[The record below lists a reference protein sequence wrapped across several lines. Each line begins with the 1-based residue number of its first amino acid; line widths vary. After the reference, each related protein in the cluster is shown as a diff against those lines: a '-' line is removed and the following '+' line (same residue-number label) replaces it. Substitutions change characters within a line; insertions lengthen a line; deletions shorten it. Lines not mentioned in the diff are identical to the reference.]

1 MGTSLKSRA
10 SIVVGGGAAGMLA
23 AIVAAE
29 AGEQVTLLEGSG
41 KLGRKILISGNGRCN
56 LTNRAA
62 DDLRHYHGTHPRF
75 VRSALGQF
83 RLAETL
89 AFFADLGIEF
99 REEKRQRLF
108 PVSNQAQSVVDL
120 LADRMRC
127 LGVRVKTNAKVV
139 GVRRLAGASRFAL
152 RDAAGQ
158 SYTAARV
165 ILASGG
171 VSLARLG
178 ADRSGLDLAAATGH
192 RLTALKPGLVPLVS
206 PEKYIAR
213 MQGLKVRAEVRAV
226 LQGGRE
232 AVDTDDLL
240 FTKYGVSGFAILNL
254 SARLVPELGTRCSM
268 LRVNFF
274 PGRSAEAISQ
284 LLKARWQR
292 HPHRSLELSFAGLLS
307 SKLVRP
313 LLDHLGFDAAQ
324 RVERVGKGARWQLAQ
339 HLTNWPIAVSSPR
352 PFDYAEV
359 TIGGVRTEDINP
371 DTLESF
377 LVPGLYFAGEVVDI
391 HADLGGFNFQW
402 AWASGVLAG
411 RRLGS

>member
-1 MGTSLKSRA
+1 
-10 SIVVGGGAAGMLA
+10 MLA

-29 AGEQVTLLEGSG
+29 SGERVTLLEGSG

-75 VRSALGQF
+75 VRSALDQF
-83 RLAETL
+83 RLEETL

-108 PVSNQAQSVVDL
+108 PVSDQAQSVVDL
-120 LADRMRC
+120 LTDRMRC
-127 LGVRVKTNAKVV
+127 LGVRVETDAKVV
-139 GVRRLAGASRFAL
+139 GMGRAPDSSRFKV
-152 RDAAGQ
+152 RDAEGQ
-158 SYTAARV
+158 CYTAARV

-178 ADRSGLDLAAATGH
+178 ADRSGMDLAVNMGH
-192 RLTALKPGLVPLVS
+192 RLTDLKPGLVPLIS
-206 PEKYIAR
+206 PEKYVAR
-213 MQGLKVRAEVRAV
+213 MQGLKVRAEVRVA
-226 LQGGRE
+226 LKGGRD

-254 SARLVPELGTRCSM
+254 SARLVPELGAKRSV

-274 PGRSAEAISQ
+274 PGRSPEAISQ
-284 LLKARWQR
+284 LLKERWQR

-313 LLDHLGFDAAQ
+313 LLDHLGFDTSQ
-324 RVERVGKGARWQLAQ
+324 RVDQLGKGARWQLAQ
-339 HLTNWPIAVSSPR
+339 RLTNWPIAVSGPR
-352 PFDYAEV
+352 SFDYAEV
-359 TIGGVRTEDINP
+359 TIGGVRTEEINP

-377 LVPGLYFAGEVVDI
+377 LVSGLYFAGEIVDI

>member
-1 MGTSLKSRA
+1 
-10 SIVVGGGAAGMLA
+10 MLA

-29 AGEQVTLLEGSG
+29 SGERVTLLEGSG

-75 VRSALGQF
+75 VRSALDQF
-83 RLAETL
+83 RLEETL

-108 PVSNQAQSVVDL
+108 PVSDQAQSVVDL
-120 LADRMRC
+120 LTDRMRC
-127 LGVRVKTNAKVV
+127 LGVRVETDAKVV
-139 GVRRLAGASRFAL
+139 GMGRAPDSSRFKV
-152 RDAAGQ
+152 RDAEGQ
-158 SYTAARV
+158 CYTAARV

-178 ADRSGLDLAAATGH
+178 ADRSGMDLAVNMGH
-192 RLTALKPGLVPLVS
+192 RLTDLKPGLVPLIS
-206 PEKYIAR
+206 PEKYVAR
-213 MQGLKVRAEVRAV
+213 MQGLKVRAEVRVA
-226 LQGGRE
+226 LKGGRD

-254 SARLVPELGTRCSM
+254 SARLVPELGAKRSV

-274 PGRSAEAISQ
+274 PGRSPEAISQ
-284 LLKARWQR
+284 LLKERWQR

-313 LLDHLGFDAAQ
+313 LLDHLGFDTSQ
-324 RVERVGKGARWQLAQ
+324 RVDQLGKGARWQLAQ
-339 HLTNWPIAVSSPR
+339 RLTNWPIAVSGPR
-352 PFDYAEV
+352 SFDYAEV
-359 TIGGVRTEDINP
+359 TIGGVRTEEINP

-377 LVPGLYFAGEVVDI
+377 LVPGLYFAGEIVDI

>member
-1 MGTSLKSRA
+1 MKSRD

-29 AGEQVTLLEGSG
+29 AGERVTLLEGSG

-75 VRSALGQF
+75 VRSALDQF
-83 RLAETL
+83 RLEETL

-108 PVSNQAQSVVDL
+108 PMSDQAQAVVDL

-127 LGVRVKTNAKVV
+127 LGVRVETNARVV
-139 GVRRLAGASRFAL
+139 GMGRVSGSSRFEL
-152 RDAAGQ
+152 HDAEGQ
-158 SYTAARV
+158 CYTGARV

-171 VSLARLG
+171 ISLARLG
-178 ADRSGLDLAAATGH
+178 ADRSGMDLAVDMGH
-192 RLTALKPGLVPLVS
+192 RLTDLKPGLVPLIS
-206 PEKYIAR
+206 PEKYVAR
-213 MQGLKVRAEVRAV
+213 MQGLKVRVEVRVA
-226 LQGGRE
+226 LKGGRE

-254 SARLVPELGTRCSM
+254 SARLVPELGSRRTL

-274 PGRSAEAISQ
+274 PGRSPEAISQ
-284 LLKARWQR
+284 LLKERWQR

-324 RVERVGKGARWQLAQ
+324 RVDQLGKGVRWQLAQ
-339 HLTNWPIAVSSPR
+339 RLTNWPIAVSGPR

-359 TIGGVRTEDINP
+359 TIGGVSTEDINP

-377 LVPGLYFAGEVVDI
+377 LVPGLYFAGEMIDV

>member
-1 MGTSLKSRA
+1 VETGLKSGDCL
-10 SIVVGGGAAGMLA
+10 VVGGGAAGMLA

-29 AGEQVTLLEGSG
+29 GGERVTLLEGSG

-75 VRSALGQF
+75 VRSALDQF
-83 RLAETL
+83 RLEETL

-108 PVSNQAQSVVDL
+108 PVSDQAQSVVDL
-120 LADRMRC
+120 LADRMSC
-127 LGVRVKTNAKVV
+127 LGVRVETNAKVM
-139 GVRRLAGASRFAL
+139 GMGRAPDSSRFKV
-152 RDAAGQ
+152 RDAEGQ
-158 SYTAARV
+158 CYTAARV

-178 ADRSGLDLAAATGH
+178 ADRSGMDLAVNMGH
-192 RLTALKPGLVPLVS
+192 RLTDLKPGLVPLIS
-206 PEKYIAR
+206 PEKYVAR
-213 MQGLKVRAEVRAV
+213 MQGLKVRAEVRVA
-226 LQGGRE
+226 LKGGRD

-254 SARLVPELGTRCSM
+254 SARLVPELGAKRSV

-274 PGRSAEAISQ
+274 PGRSPEAISQ
-284 LLKARWQR
+284 LLKERWQR

-313 LLDHLGFDAAQ
+313 LLDHLGFDTSQ
-324 RVERVGKGARWQLAQ
+324 RVDQLGKGARWQLAQ
-339 HLTNWPIAVSSPR
+339 RLTNWPIAVSGPR

-359 TIGGVRTEDINP
+359 TVGGVRTEDINP

-377 LVPGLYFAGEVVDI
+377 LVPGLYFAGEMVDI

>member
-1 MGTSLKSRA
+1 M
-10 SIVVGGGAAGMLA
+10 VGGGAAGMLA
-23 AIVAAE
+23 TIVAAE
-29 AGEQVTLLEGSG
+29 AGERVTLLEGSG

-62 DDLRHYHGTHPRF
+62 DDLSHYHGAHPRF
-75 VRSALGQF
+75 VRSALDQF
-83 RLAETL
+83 RLDETL

-108 PVSNQAQSVVDL
+108 PVSDQAQSVVDL
-120 LADRMRC
+120 LADRMNC
-127 LGVRVKTNAKVV
+127 LGVRVETNAKVV
-139 GVRRLAGASRFAL
+139 DMGRASGSSRFEL
-152 RDAAGQ
+152 RDAEGQ
-158 SYTAARV
+158 CYTGGRV

-178 ADRSGLDLAAATGH
+178 ADRSGMDLAVALGH
-192 RLTALKPGLVPLVS
+192 RLTELKPGLVPLIS
-206 PEKYIAR
+206 PEKYVAR
-213 MQGLKVRAEVRAV
+213 MQGLKVRAEVRVA
-226 LQGGRE
+226 LKGGRE

-254 SARLVPELGTRCSM
+254 SARLVPELGAQQAV

-274 PGRSAEAISQ
+274 PGRSPEAISQ
-284 LLKARWQR
+284 LLKERWLR

-307 SKLVRP
+307 GKLVRP
-313 LLDHLGFDAAQ
+313 LLDHLEFDAAQ
-324 RVERVGKGARWQLAQ
+324 RVDQLGKGARWQLAQ
-339 HLTNWPIAVSSPR
+339 RLTNWPIAVSGPR

-359 TIGGVRTEDINP
+359 TIGGVSTESINP

-377 LVPGLYFAGEVVDI
+377 LVPGLYFAGEMVDV

>member
-1 MGTSLKSRA
+1 M
-10 SIVVGGGAAGMLA
+10 
-23 AIVAAE
+23 
-29 AGEQVTLLEGSG
+29 
-41 KLGRKILISGNGRCN
+41 
-56 LTNRAA
+56 
-62 DDLRHYHGTHPRF
+62 
-75 VRSALGQF
+75 
-83 RLAETL
+83 

-108 PVSNQAQSVVDL
+108 PVSDQAQSVIDL

-127 LGVRVKTNAKVV
+127 LGVRVETNAKVV
-139 GVRRLAGASRFAL
+139 GMGRASGASRFEL
-152 RDAAGQ
+152 RDAEGQ
-158 SYTAARV
+158 CYTGARV

-178 ADRSGLDLAAATGH
+178 ADRSGMDLAVGLGH
-192 RLTALKPGLVPLVS
+192 RLTDLKPGLVPLIS
-206 PEKYIAR
+206 PEKYVAR
-213 MQGLKVRAEVRAV
+213 MQGLKVRAEVRV
-226 LQGGRE
+226 TLKGGRE

-240 FTKYGVSGFAILNL
+240 FTKYGVSGFTILNL
-254 SARLVPELGTRCSM
+254 SARLVPELGTQCAVI
-268 LRVNFF
+268 RVNFF
-274 PGRSAEAISQ
+274 PGRSPEALSQ
-284 LLKARWQR
+284 LLKERWQR

-324 RVERVGKGARWQLAQ
+324 RVDQLGKGARWQLAQ
-339 HLTNWPIAVSSPR
+339 SLTNWPIAVSEPR

-377 LVPGLYFAGEVVDI
+377 LVPGLYFAGEMVDI

>member
-1 MGTSLKSRA
+1 M
-10 SIVVGGGAAGMLA
+10 VGGGAAGMLA

-29 AGEQVTLLEGSG
+29 AGERVILLEGSG

-75 VRSALGQF
+75 VRSALDQF
-83 RLAETL
+83 RLEETL

-108 PVSNQAQSVVDL
+108 PVSDQAQSVVDL

-127 LGVRVKTNAKVV
+127 LGVRVETNAKVV
-139 GVRRLAGASRFAL
+139 GMDRASGSTRFEL
-152 RDAAGQ
+152 RDAEGRC
-158 SYTAARV
+158 YTSGR
-165 ILASGG
+165 IIMASGG

-178 ADRSGLDLAAATGH
+178 ADRSGMDLAVAMGH
-192 RLTALKPGLVPLVS
+192 QLTDLKPGLVPLIS
-206 PEKYIAR
+206 PEKYVAR
-213 MQGLKVRAEVRAV
+213 MQGVKVRAEVRV
-226 LQGGRE
+226 TLKGGRE

-240 FTKYGVSGFAILNL
+240 FAKYGVSGFAILNL
-254 SARLVPELGTRCSM
+254 SARLVPELGAKHAV

-274 PGRSAEAISQ
+274 PGRSPEAISQ
-284 LLKARWQR
+284 LLKERWQR

-324 RVERVGKGARWQLAQ
+324 RVDQLGKGARWQLAQ
-339 HLTNWPIAVSSPR
+339 SLTNWPIAVSGPR

-359 TIGGVRTEDINP
+359 TIGGVCTEDINP

-377 LVPGLYFAGEVVDI
+377 LVPGLYFAGEMVDI

>member
-1 MGTSLKSRA
+1 M
-10 SIVVGGGAAGMLA
+10 IGGGAAGMLA

-29 AGEQVTLLEGSG
+29 AGERVTLLEGSG

-56 LTNRAA
+56 LTNKAA

-75 VRSALGQF
+75 VRSALDQF
-83 RLAETL
+83 RLEETL

-108 PVSNQAQSVVDL
+108 PVSDQAQSVIDL

-127 LGVRVKTNAKVV
+127 LGVRVETNAKVV
-139 GVRRLAGASRFAL
+139 GMGRASGSARFEL
-152 RDAAGQ
+152 CDAEGQ
-158 SYTAARV
+158 RYTGGRV
-165 ILASGG
+165 IMASGG

-178 ADRSGLDLAAATGH
+178 ADRSGMDLAVAMGH
-192 RLTALKPGLVPLVS
+192 RLTDLKPGLVPLIS
-206 PEKYIAR
+206 PEKYVAR
-213 MQGLKVRAEVRAV
+213 MQGLKVRAEVRVA
-226 LQGGRE
+226 LKGGRE

-254 SARLVPELGTRCSM
+254 SACLVPELGTKRAV
-268 LRVNFF
+268 LRINFF
-274 PGRSAEAISQ
+274 PGRSPEAISQ
-284 LLKARWQR
+284 LLKERWQR

-313 LLDHLGFDAAQ
+313 LLDHLGFDSAQ
-324 RVERVGKGARWQLAQ
+324 RVAQLGKGARWQLAQ
-339 HLTNWPIAVSSPR
+339 RLTNWPIAVSGPR

-377 LVPGLYFAGEVVDI
+377 LVPGLYFAGEMVDI

>member
-1 MGTSLKSRA
+1 M
-10 SIVVGGGAAGMLA
+10 VGGGAAGMLA

-29 AGEQVTLLEGSG
+29 AGERVTLLEGSG

-56 LTNRAA
+56 LTNKAA

-75 VRSALGQF
+75 VRSALEQF
-83 RLAETL
+83 RLDETL
-89 AFFADLGIEF
+89 AFFTDLGIEF

-108 PVSNQAQSVVDL
+108 PVSDQAQSVVDL

-127 LGVRVKTNAKVV
+127 LGIRVETNAKVV
-139 GVRRLAGASRFAL
+139 DMSRASGASRFEL
-152 RDAAGQ
+152 RDAEGQ
-158 SYTAARV
+158 RYTGGRV
-165 ILASGG
+165 IMASGG

-178 ADRSGLDLAAATGH
+178 ADRSGMDLAVAMGH
-192 RLTALKPGLVPLVS
+192 RLTDLKPGLVPLIS
-206 PEKYIAR
+206 PEKYLAR
-213 MQGLKVRAEVRAV
+213 MQGLRVRAEVRV
-226 LQGGRE
+226 TLKGGRE

-240 FTKYGVSGFAILNL
+240 FTKYGVSGFTILNL
-254 SARLVPELGTRCSM
+254 SARLVPELGAKRAV
-268 LRVNFF
+268 LRINFF
-274 PGRSAEAISQ
+274 PGRSPEAISQ
-284 LLKARWQR
+284 LLKERWQR

-313 LLDHLGFDAAQ
+313 LLNHLGFDSAQ
-324 RVERVGKGARWQLAQ
+324 RVDQLGKGARWQLSQ
-339 HLTNWPIAVSSPR
+339 SLTNWPIEVSGPR

-377 LVPGLYFAGEVVDI
+377 LMPGLYFAGEMVDI

-411 RRLGS
+411 RRLGA

>member
-1 MGTSLKSRA
+1 
-10 SIVVGGGAAGMLA
+10 MLA

-29 AGEQVTLLEGSG
+29 AGERVTLLEGSG

-75 VRSALGQF
+75 VRSALDQF
-83 RLAETL
+83 RLEETL

-108 PVSNQAQSVVDL
+108 PVSDQAQSVVDL

-127 LGVRVKTNAKVV
+127 LGVRVETNAKVM
-139 GVRRLAGASRFAL
+139 GMGMGRAAGSARFEL
-152 RDAAGQ
+152 RDAEGLC
-158 SYTAARV
+158 YTGARV
-165 ILASGG
+165 IMASGG

-178 ADRSGLDLAAATGH
+178 ADRSGLDLAVGLGH
-192 RLTALKPGLVPLVS
+192 RLTDLNPGLVPLIS
-206 PEKYIAR
+206 PEKYLAR
-213 MQGLKVRAEVRAV
+213 MQGVKIRAEVRVA
-226 LQGGRE
+226 LKGGRE

-240 FTKYGVSGFAILNL
+240 FTKYGVSGFTILNL
-254 SARLVPELGTRCSM
+254 SARLVPELRAKRAV

-274 PGRSAEAISQ
+274 PGRSPEAISQ
-284 LLKARWQR
+284 LLKERWQR

-324 RVERVGKGARWQLAQ
+324 RVDQLGKGARWQLAQ
-339 HLTNWPIAVSSPR
+339 HLTNWPIAVSGPR

-377 LVPGLYFAGEVVDI
+377 LVPGLYFAGEMVDI

>member
-1 MGTSLKSRA
+1 M
-10 SIVVGGGAAGMLA
+10 VGGGAAGMLA

-29 AGEQVTLLEGSG
+29 AGERVTLLEGSG

-56 LTNRAA
+56 LTNKAA

-75 VRSALGQF
+75 VRSALDQF
-83 RLAETL
+83 RLEETL

-108 PVSNQAQSVVDL
+108 PVSDQAQSVIDL

-127 LGVRVKTNAKVV
+127 LGIRVKTNAKVV
-139 GVRRLAGASRFAL
+139 DMSRASGTSRFEL
-152 RDAAGQ
+152 RDAEGQ
-158 SYTAARV
+158 CYTGARV
-165 ILASGG
+165 IMASGG

-178 ADRSGLDLAAATGH
+178 ADRSGMDLAVGLGH
-192 RLTALKPGLVPLVS
+192 RLTDLKPGLVPLIS
-206 PEKYIAR
+206 PEKYVAR
-213 MQGLKVRAEVRAV
+213 MQGLKVRAEVRVA
-226 LQGGRE
+226 LKGGRE

-240 FTKYGVSGFAILNL
+240 FTKYGVSGFTILNL
-254 SARLVPELGTRCSM
+254 SARLVPELGTQRAV
-268 LRVNFF
+268 LRINFF
-274 PGRSAEAISQ
+274 PGRSPEAISQ
-284 LLKARWQR
+284 LLKERWQR

-324 RVERVGKGARWQLAQ
+324 RVDQLGKGAHWQLAQ
-339 HLTNWPIAVSSPR
+339 SLTNWPIAVSGPR

-377 LVPGLYFAGEVVDI
+377 LVPGLYFAGEMVDI

>member
-1 MGTSLKSRA
+1 
-10 SIVVGGGAAGMLA
+10 MLA

-29 AGEQVTLLEGSG
+29 AGERVTLLEGSG

-62 DDLRHYHGTHPRF
+62 DDLSHYHGTHPRF
-75 VRSALGQF
+75 VRSALDQF
-83 RLAETL
+83 RLEETL

-108 PVSNQAQSVVDL
+108 PVSDQAQSVIDL

-127 LGVRVKTNAKVV
+127 LGVRVETNAKVV
-139 GVRRLAGASRFAL
+139 GMDRASGTSRFEL
-152 RDAAGQ
+152 RDAEGQ
-158 SYTAARV
+158 CYSGARV

-178 ADRSGLDLAAATGH
+178 ADRSGMDLAVGLGH
-192 RLTALKPGLVPLVS
+192 RLTDLKPGLVPLIS
-206 PEKYIAR
+206 PEKYVAR
-213 MQGLKVRAEVRAV
+213 MQGLKVRAEVRV
-226 LQGGRE
+226 TLKGGRE

-240 FTKYGVSGFAILNL
+240 FTKYGVSGFTILNL
-254 SARLVPELGTRCSM
+254 SARLVPELGTQRAVIW
-268 LRVNFF
+268 VNFF
-274 PGRSAEAISQ
+274 PGRSPEAISQ
-284 LLKARWQR
+284 LLKERWQR

-324 RVERVGKGARWQLAQ
+324 RVNQLGKGARWQLAQ
-339 HLTNWPIAVSSPR
+339 SLTNWPIAVSEPR

-377 LVPGLYFAGEVVDI
+377 LVPGLYFAGEMVDI

>member
-1 MGTSLKSRA
+1 M
-10 SIVVGGGAAGMLA
+10 IGGGAAGMIA

-29 AGEQVTLLEGSG
+29 AGERVTLLEGSG

-56 LTNRAA
+56 LTNKAA

-75 VRSALGQF
+75 VRSALEQF
-83 RLAETL
+83 RLDETL
-89 AFFADLGIEF
+89 AFFTDLGIEF

-108 PVSNQAQSVVDL
+108 PVSDQAQAVVDL

-127 LGVRVKTNAKVV
+127 LGIRVETKAKVV
-139 GVRRLAGASRFAL
+139 GMSRASGSSRFQL
-152 RDAAGQ
+152 RDAEGQ
-158 SYTAARV
+158 CYIGGRV
-165 ILASGG
+165 IMASGG

-178 ADRSGLDLAAATGH
+178 ADRSGMDLAVGLGH
-192 RLTALKPGLVPLVS
+192 RLTDLKPGLVPLIS
-206 PEKYIAR
+206 PEKYLAH
-213 MQGLKVRAEVRAV
+213 MQGLKVRAEVRVA
-226 LQGGRE
+226 LKGGRD

-240 FTKYGVSGFAILNL
+240 FTKYGVSGFTILNL
-254 SARLVPELGTRCSM
+254 SARLVPELGAKRAV

-274 PGRSAEAISQ
+274 PGRSPEAVSQ
-284 LLKARWQR
+284 LLKERWQR

-307 SKLVRP
+307 SKLVWP

-324 RVERVGKGARWQLAQ
+324 RVNQLGKGARWQLAQ
-339 HLTNWPIAVSSPR
+339 SLTNWPIAVSGPR

-377 LVPGLYFAGEVVDI
+377 LVPGLYFAGEMVDI

-411 RRLGS
+411 RRLGA

>member
-1 MGTSLKSRA
+1 M
-10 SIVVGGGAAGMLA
+10 VGGGAAGMLA

-29 AGEQVTLLEGSG
+29 AGERVTLLEGSG

-56 LTNRAA
+56 LTNKAA

-75 VRSALGQF
+75 VRSALDQF
-83 RLAETL
+83 RLDETL

-108 PVSNQAQSVVDL
+108 PVSDQAQSVVDL

-127 LGVRVKTNAKVV
+127 LGIRVETNAKVV
-139 GVRRLAGASRFAL
+139 DMSRASGASRFEL
-152 RDAAGQ
+152 RDAEGQ
-158 SYTAARV
+158 RYTGGRV
-165 ILASGG
+165 IMASGG

-178 ADRSGLDLAAATGH
+178 ADRSGMDLAVGLGH
-192 RLTALKPGLVPLVS
+192 RLTDLKPGLVPLIS
-206 PEKYIAR
+206 PEKYVAR
-213 MQGLKVRAEVRAV
+213 MQGVKVRAEVRVV
-226 LQGGRE
+226 LKGGRE

-240 FTKYGVSGFAILNL
+240 FTKYGVSGFTILNL
-254 SARLVPELGTRCSM
+254 SARLVPELGAKRAG
-268 LRVNFF
+268 LRINFF
-274 PGRSAEAISQ
+274 PGRSPEAISQ
-284 LLKARWQR
+284 LLKERWQR

-324 RVERVGKGARWQLAQ
+324 RVDQLGKGARWQLAQ
-339 HLTNWPIAVSSPR
+339 SLTNWPIAVSGPR

-377 LVPGLYFAGEVVDI
+377 LVPGLYFAGEMVDI

>member
-1 MGTSLKSRA
+1 
-10 SIVVGGGAAGMLA
+10 MLA

-75 VRSALGQF
+75 VRSALDQF
-83 RLAETL
+83 RLEETL

-108 PVSNQAQSVVDL
+108 PVSDQAQAVVDL

-127 LGVRVKTNAKVV
+127 LGVRVETNAKVV
-139 GVRRLAGASRFAL
+139 DMGRAPNSSRFEL
-152 RDAAGQ
+152 RGAAGQ
-158 SYTAARV
+158 CYTAARV

-178 ADRSGLDLAAATGH
+178 ADRSGMDLAVAMGH
-192 RLTALKPGLVPLVS
+192 QLTELKPGLVPLIS
-206 PEKYIAR
+206 PEKYVAR
-213 MQGLKVRAEVRAV
+213 VQGLKVRAEVRVA
-226 LQGGRE
+226 LKGGRE

-254 SARLVPELGTRCSM
+254 SARLVPELGAKRAV

-274 PGRSAEAISQ
+274 PGRSPEAISQ
-284 LLKARWQR
+284 LLKERWQR
-292 HPHRSLELSFAGLLS
+292 HPHRSLALSFAGLLS

-324 RVERVGKGARWQLAQ
+324 RVDQLGKGVRWQLAQ
-339 HLTNWPIAVSSPR
+339 CLTNWPIAVSGPR

-359 TIGGVRTEDINP
+359 TIGGVCTEDINP

-377 LVPGLYFAGEVVDI
+377 LVPGLYFAGEMVDI

>member
-1 MGTSLKSRA
+1 METGLKSGDC
-10 SIVVGGGAAGMLA
+10 IVVGGGAAGMLA

-29 AGEQVTLLEGSG
+29 GGERVTLLEGSG

-56 LTNRAA
+56 LTNKTA
-62 DDLRHYHGTHPRF
+62 DDLRHYHGRHPRF
-75 VRSALGQF
+75 VRSALDQF
-83 RLAETL
+83 RLEETL

-108 PVSNQAQSVVDL
+108 PVSDQAQSVVDL

-127 LGVRVKTNAKVV
+127 LGVHVETNAKVM
-139 GVRRLAGASRFAL
+139 GMGLSSGSSRFDL
-152 RDAAGQ
+152 RDAEGQ
-158 SYTAARV
+158 HYTGGRV
-165 ILASGG
+165 IMASGG

-178 ADRSGLDLAAATGH
+178 ADRSGMDLAVAMGH
-192 RLTALKPGLVPLVS
+192 RLTDLKPGLVPLIS
-206 PEKYIAR
+206 PEKYVAR
-213 MQGLKVRAEVRAV
+213 MQGVKVRAEVRV
-226 LQGGRE
+226 TLKGGRE

-240 FTKYGVSGFAILNL
+240 FTKYGVSGFTILNL
-254 SARLVPELGTRCSM
+254 SARLVPELGAQRAV

-274 PGRSAEAISQ
+274 PGRSPEAISQ
-284 LLKARWQR
+284 LLKERWQR

-313 LLDHLGFDAAQ
+313 LLEHLGFDAAQ
-324 RVERVGKGARWQLAQ
+324 RVDQLGKDARWQLAQ
-339 HLTNWPIAVSSPR
+339 RLTNWPIAVSGPR

-377 LVPGLYFAGEVVDI
+377 LVPGLYFC
-391 HADLGGFNFQW
+391 
-402 AWASGVLAG
+402 
-411 RRLGS
+411 RRDG

>member
-1 MGTSLKSRA
+1 M
-10 SIVVGGGAAGMLA
+10 VGGGAAGMLA

-29 AGEQVTLLEGSG
+29 AGERVTLLEGSG

-56 LTNRAA
+56 LTNKAA
-62 DDLRHYHGTHPRF
+62 DDLSHYHGTHPRF
-75 VRSALGQF
+75 VRSALDQF
-83 RLAETL
+83 RLEETL

-108 PVSNQAQSVVDL
+108 PVSDQAQSVIDL

-127 LGVRVKTNAKVV
+127 LGVRVETNAKVV
-139 GVRRLAGASRFAL
+139 DMSRASGTSRFEL
-152 RDAAGQ
+152 RDAEGQ
-158 SYTAARV
+158 CYTGARV
-165 ILASGG
+165 IMASGG

-178 ADRSGLDLAAATGH
+178 ADRSGMDLAVGLGH
-192 RLTALKPGLVPLVS
+192 RLTDLKPGLVPLIS
-206 PEKYIAR
+206 PEKYVAR
-213 MQGLKVRAEVRAV
+213 MQGLKVRAEVRV
-226 LQGGRE
+226 TLKGGRE

-240 FTKYGVSGFAILNL
+240 FTKYGVSGFTILNL
-254 SARLVPELGTRCSM
+254 SARLVPELGTQRAVI
-268 LRVNFF
+268 RVNFF
-274 PGRSAEAISQ
+274 PGRSPEAISQ
-284 LLKARWQR
+284 LLKERWLR

-313 LLDHLGFDAAQ
+313 LLNHLGFDSAQ
-324 RVERVGKGARWQLAQ
+324 RVDQLGKGARWQLAQ
-339 HLTNWPIAVSSPR
+339 SLTNWPIAVSGPR

-359 TIGGVRTEDINP
+359 TIGGVCTEDINP

-377 LVPGLYFAGEVVDI
+377 LVPGLYFAGEMVDI

>member
-1 MGTSLKSRA
+1 METGLRSRDC
-10 SIVVGGGAAGMLA
+10 IVVGGGAAGMLA

-29 AGEQVTLLEGSG
+29 AGERVTLLEGSG

-75 VRSALGQF
+75 VRSALDQF
-83 RLAETL
+83 RLEETL

-108 PVSNQAQSVVDL
+108 PVSDQAQSVVDL
-120 LADRMRC
+120 LVDRLRY
-127 LGVRVKTNAKVV
+127 LGVRVETDAKVV
-139 GVRRLAGASRFAL
+139 GMGRAPDTSRFEL
-152 RDAAGQ
+152 RDAEGQ
-158 SYTAARV
+158 RYTAARV

-178 ADRSGLDLAAATGH
+178 ADRSGMDLAVNMGH
-192 RLTALKPGLVPLVS
+192 RLTDLKPGLVPLIS
-206 PEKYIAR
+206 PEKYVAR
-213 MQGLKVRAEVRAV
+213 MQGLKVRAEVRVA
-226 LQGGRE
+226 LKGGRE

-254 SARLVPELGTRCSM
+254 SARLVPELRAKRAV
-268 LRVNFF
+268 LWVNFF
-274 PGRSAEAISQ
+274 PGRSLEAIGQ
-284 LLKARWQR
+284 LLKERWQR
-292 HPHRSLELSFAGLLS
+292 HPQRSLELSFAGLLS

-324 RVERVGKGARWQLAQ
+324 RVDQLGKGARWRLAQ
-339 HLTNWPIAVSSPR
+339 HLTNWPIAVSGPR

-359 TIGGVRTEDINP
+359 TIGGVSTEDINP

-377 LVPGLYFAGEVVDI
+377 LVPGLYFAGEMVDI
-391 HADLGGFNFQW
+391 HADLGGFNFHW

>member
-1 MGTSLKSRA
+1 
-10 SIVVGGGAAGMLA
+10 MLA

-29 AGEQVTLLEGSG
+29 AGERVTLLEGSE

-75 VRSALGQF
+75 VRSALDQF

-89 AFFADLGIEF
+89 AFFAELGIEF

-108 PVSNQAQSVVDL
+108 PVSDQAQAVVDL
-120 LADRMRC
+120 LVDRMRC
-127 LGVRVKTNAKVV
+127 LGVRVETNAKVV
-139 GVRRLAGASRFAL
+139 GMGRASGSSRFAVC
-152 RDAAGQ
+152 DAEGQ
-158 SYTAARV
+158 CHTGARV

-178 ADRSGLDLAAATGH
+178 ADRSGMDLAVGMGH
-192 RLTALKPGLVPLVS
+192 RLTGLKPGLVPLIS
-206 PEKYIAR
+206 PEKYLAR
-213 MQGLKVRAEVRAV
+213 MQGLKVRAEVRVA
-226 LQGGRE
+226 LKGGRE

-240 FTKYGVSGFAILNL
+240 FTKYGVSGFTILNL
-254 SARLVPELGTRCSM
+254 SARLVPELGAKHTM

-274 PGRSAEAISQ
+274 PGRSPEAISQ
-284 LLKARWQR
+284 LLKERWLR

-324 RVERVGKGARWQLAQ
+324 RVNQLGKGVRWQLAQ
-339 HLTNWPIAVSSPR
+339 HLTNWPIAVSGPR

-377 LVPGLYFAGEVVDI
+377 LVPGLYFAGEMVDI

>member
-1 MGTSLKSRA
+1 
-10 SIVVGGGAAGMLA
+10 MLA

-29 AGEQVTLLEGSG
+29 SGERVTLLEGSE

-75 VRSALGQF
+75 VRRALEQF
-83 RLAETL
+83 RLQETL

-108 PVSNQAQSVVDL
+108 PVSDQAQSVVDL

-127 LGVRVKTNAKVV
+127 LGVRVKTKAKVV
-139 GVRRLAGASRFAL
+139 SMVRAPDASRFAV
-152 RDAAGQ
+152 RVAAGPR
-158 SYTAARV
+158 YTAARV

-178 ADRSGLDLAAATGH
+178 ADRSGLDLAVNMGH
-192 RLTALKPGLVPLVS
+192 RLTDLKPGLVPLLS
-206 PEKYIAR
+206 PEQYVAR
-213 MQGLKVRAEVRAV
+213 MQGLKVRAEVRVA
-226 LQGGRE
+226 LAGGRE

-254 SARLVPELGTRCSM
+254 SARLVPELGARRAV

-274 PGRSAEAISQ
+274 PGRSPEAISE

-292 HPHRSLELSFAGLLS
+292 HPHRSLALSFAGLLS

-313 LLDHLGFDAAQ
+313 LLSHLGFDAAQ
-324 RVERVGKGARWQLAQ
+324 PVEQLGKGARWQLAQ
-339 HLTNWPIAVSSPR
+339 HLTNWPIAVSGPR

-377 LVPGLYFAGEVVDI
+377 LVPGLYFAGEMVDI

>member
-1 MGTSLKSRA
+1 M
-10 SIVVGGGAAGMLA
+10 VGGGAAGMIA

-29 AGEQVTLLEGSG
+29 AGERVTLLEGSG

-62 DDLRHYHGTHPRF
+62 DDLSHYHGTHPRF
-75 VRSALGQF
+75 VRSALDQF
-83 RLAETL
+83 RLEETL

-108 PVSNQAQSVVDL
+108 PVSDQAQSVIDL

-127 LGVRVKTNAKVV
+127 LGVRVETNAKVV
-139 GVRRLAGASRFAL
+139 GMGRASGASRFEL
-152 RDAAGQ
+152 RDAEGQ
-158 SYTAARV
+158 CYTGARV
-165 ILASGG
+165 IMASGG

-178 ADRSGLDLAAATGH
+178 ADRSGMDLAVGLGH
-192 RLTALKPGLVPLVS
+192 RLTDLKPGLVPLIS
-206 PEKYIAR
+206 PEKYVAR
-213 MQGLKVRAEVRAV
+213 MQGLKVRAEVHV
-226 LQGGRE
+226 TLKGGRE

-240 FTKYGVSGFAILNL
+240 FTKYGVSGFTILNL
-254 SARLVPELGTRCSM
+254 SARLVPELGAKRAVI
-268 LRVNFF
+268 RVNFF
-274 PGRSAEAISQ
+274 PGRSPEAISQ
-284 LLKARWQR
+284 LLKERWQR

-313 LLDHLGFDAAQ
+313 LLNHLGFDAAQ
-324 RVERVGKGARWQLAQ
+324 RVDQLGKSARWQLAQ
-339 HLTNWPIAVSSPR
+339 RLTNWPIAVSGPR

-377 LVPGLYFAGEVVDI
+377 LVPGLYFAGEMVDI

>member
-1 MGTSLKSRA
+1 
-10 SIVVGGGAAGMLA
+10 MLA

-29 AGEQVTLLEGSG
+29 AGERVTLLEGSG

-56 LTNRAA
+56 LTNKAA

-75 VRSALGQF
+75 VRSALDQF
-83 RLAETL
+83 RLDETL
-89 AFFADLGIEF
+89 AFFTDLGIEF

-108 PVSNQAQSVVDL
+108 PVSDQAQSVVDL

-127 LGVRVKTNAKVV
+127 LGVCVGTNAKVV
-139 GVRRLAGASRFAL
+139 GMSRASDSSHFEL
-152 RDAAGQ
+152 RDAEGQ
-158 SYTAARV
+158 CYSGARV

-178 ADRSGLDLAAATGH
+178 ADRSGMDLAVGLGH
-192 RLTALKPGLVPLVS
+192 RLTDLKPGLVPLIS
-206 PEKYIAR
+206 PEKYVAR
-213 MQGLKVRAEVRAV
+213 MQGLKVRAEVRV
-226 LQGGRE
+226 TLKGGRE
-232 AVDTDDLL
+232 AIDTDDLL
-240 FTKYGVSGFAILNL
+240 FTKYGVSGFTILNL
-254 SARLVPELGTRCSM
+254 SARLVPELGAQQAV

-274 PGRSAEAISQ
+274 PGRSSEAISQ
-284 LLKARWQR
+284 LLKERWQR
-292 HPHRSLELSFAGLLS
+292 HPHRSLELSFAGLFS

-324 RVERVGKGARWQLAQ
+324 RVDQLGKGARWQLAQ
-339 HLTNWPIAVSSPR
+339 SLTSWPIAVSGPR

-377 LVPGLYFAGEVVDI
+377 LVPGLYFAGEMVDI

>member
-1 MGTSLKSRA
+1 M
-10 SIVVGGGAAGMLA
+10 VGGGAAGMLA

-29 AGEQVTLLEGSG
+29 AGERVTLLEGSG

-56 LTNRAA
+56 LTNKAA
-62 DDLRHYHGTHPRF
+62 DDLSHYHGTHPRF
-75 VRSALGQF
+75 VRSALDQF
-83 RLAETL
+83 RLEETL

-108 PVSNQAQSVVDL
+108 PVSDQAQSVIDL

-127 LGVRVKTNAKVV
+127 LGVRVETNAKVV
-139 GVRRLAGASRFAL
+139 DMSRASGTSRFEL
-152 RDAAGQ
+152 RDAEGQ
-158 SYTAARV
+158 CYTGARV
-165 ILASGG
+165 IMASGG

-178 ADRSGLDLAAATGH
+178 ADRSGMDLAVGFGH
-192 RLTALKPGLVPLVS
+192 RLTDLKPGLVPLIS
-206 PEKYIAR
+206 PEKYVAR
-213 MQGLKVRAEVRAV
+213 MQGLKVRAEVRV
-226 LQGGRE
+226 TLKGGRE

-240 FTKYGVSGFAILNL
+240 FTKYGVSGFTILNL
-254 SARLVPELGTRCSM
+254 SARLVPELGTQRAVI
-268 LRVNFF
+268 RVNFF
-274 PGRSAEAISQ
+274 PGRSPEAISQ
-284 LLKARWQR
+284 LLKERWLR

-313 LLDHLGFDAAQ
+313 LLNHLGFDSAQ
-324 RVERVGKGARWQLAQ
+324 RVDQLGKGARWQLAQ
-339 HLTNWPIAVSSPR
+339 SLTNWPIAVSGPR

-359 TIGGVRTEDINP
+359 TIGGVCTEDINP

-377 LVPGLYFAGEVVDI
+377 LVPGLYFAGEMVDI

>member
-1 MGTSLKSRA
+1 
-10 SIVVGGGAAGMLA
+10 MLA

-29 AGEQVTLLEGSG
+29 AGERVTLLEGSG

-56 LTNRAA
+56 LTNKAA
-62 DDLRHYHGTHPRF
+62 DDLSHYHGTHPRF
-75 VRSALGQF
+75 VRSALDQF
-83 RLAETL
+83 RLEETL

-108 PVSNQAQSVVDL
+108 PVSDQAQSVIDL

-127 LGVRVKTNAKVV
+127 LGVCVETNAKVV
-139 GVRRLAGASRFAL
+139 DMGRASGSARFEL
-152 RDAAGQ
+152 RDAEGQ
-158 SYTAARV
+158 RYTGARV
-165 ILASGG
+165 IMASGG

-178 ADRSGLDLAAATGH
+178 ADRSGMDLAVAMGH
-192 RLTALKPGLVPLVS
+192 RLTDLKPGLVPLVS
-206 PEKYIAR
+206 PEKYVAR
-213 MQGLKVRAEVRAV
+213 MQGLKVRAEVRV
-226 LQGGRE
+226 TLKGGRE
-232 AVDTDDLL
+232 VGDTDDLL
-240 FTKYGVSGFAILNL
+240 FTKYGVSGFTILNL
-254 SARLVPELGTRCSM
+254 SARLVPELGTKRAV
-268 LRVNFF
+268 LRINFF
-274 PGRSAEAISQ
+274 PGRSPEAISQ
-284 LLKARWQR
+284 LLKERWQR

-324 RVERVGKGARWQLAQ
+324 RVDQLGKSVRWQLAQ
-339 HLTNWPIAVSSPR
+339 RLTNWPIAVSSPR

-377 LVPGLYFAGEVVDI
+377 LVPGLYFAGEMVDI

>member
-1 MGTSLKSRA
+1 METSLKSRDC
-10 SIVVGGGAAGMLA
+10 IVVGGGAAGMLA

-29 AGEQVTLLEGSG
+29 AGERVTLLEGSG

-75 VRSALGQF
+75 VRSALDQF

-89 AFFADLGIEF
+89 AFFAELGIEF

-108 PVSNQAQSVVDL
+108 PVSDQAQAVIDL
-120 LADRMRC
+120 LVDRMRC
-127 LGVRVKTNAKVV
+127 LGIRVKTNAKVV
-139 GVRRLAGASRFAL
+139 DMGRASGSSRFAL
-152 RDAAGQ
+152 RDAEGQ
-158 SYTAARV
+158 CYTSGRV
-165 ILASGG
+165 IMASGG

-178 ADRSGLDLAAATGH
+178 ADRSGMDLAVGMGH
-192 RLTALKPGLVPLVS
+192 RLTDLKPGLVPLIS
-206 PEKYIAR
+206 PEKYVAR
-213 MQGLKVRAEVRAV
+213 MQGLKVRAEVRVA
-226 LQGGRE
+226 LKGGRE

-240 FTKYGVSGFAILNL
+240 FTKYGVSGFTILNL
-254 SARLVPELGTRCSM
+254 SARLVPELGAQRTV
-268 LRVNFF
+268 LRINFF
-274 PGRSAEAISQ
+274 PGRSPEAISQ
-284 LLKARWQR
+284 LLKERWQR

-313 LLDHLGFDAAQ
+313 LLAHLGFDAAQ
-324 RVERVGKGARWQLAQ
+324 QVDQLGKGVRWQLAQ
-339 HLTNWPIAVSSPR
+339 CLTNWPIAVSGPR

-377 LVPGLYFAGEVVDI
+377 LVPGLYFAGEMVDI

>member
-1 MGTSLKSRA
+1 M
-10 SIVVGGGAAGMLA
+10 VGGGAAGMIA

-29 AGEQVTLLEGSG
+29 AGERVTLLEGSG

-75 VRSALGQF
+75 VRSALDQF
-83 RLAETL
+83 RLDETL
-89 AFFADLGIEF
+89 AFFSDLGIEF

-108 PVSNQAQSVVDL
+108 PVSDQAQSVVDL

-127 LGVRVKTNAKVV
+127 LGVRVETNAKVV
-139 GVRRLAGASRFAL
+139 GMGRASGSARFEL
-152 RDAAGQ
+152 CDAEGQ
-158 SYTAARV
+158 RYTSGRV
-165 ILASGG
+165 IMASGG

-178 ADRSGLDLAAATGH
+178 ADRSGMDLAVGLGH
-192 RLTALKPGLVPLVS
+192 RLTDLKPGLVPLIS
-206 PEKYIAR
+206 PEKYVAR
-213 MQGLKVRAEVRAV
+213 MQGLKVRAEVRV
-226 LQGGRE
+226 TLKGGRE

-240 FTKYGVSGFAILNL
+240 FTKYGVSGFTILNL
-254 SARLVPELGTRCSM
+254 SARLVPELGAQQAA

-274 PGRSAEAISQ
+274 PGCSPEAISQ
-284 LLKARWQR
+284 LLKERWQR

-324 RVERVGKGARWQLAQ
+324 RVNQLGKGARWQLAQ
-339 HLTNWPIAVSSPR
+339 SLTNWPIAVSEPR

-377 LVPGLYFAGEVVDI
+377 LVPGLYFAGEMVDI

>member
-1 MGTSLKSRA
+1 M
-10 SIVVGGGAAGMLA
+10 VGGGAAGMLA

-29 AGEQVTLLEGSG
+29 AGERVTLLEGSG

-56 LTNRAA
+56 LTNKAA

-75 VRSALGQF
+75 VRSALEQF
-83 RLAETL
+83 RLDETL
-89 AFFADLGIEF
+89 AFFTDLGIEF

-108 PVSNQAQSVVDL
+108 PVSDQAQSVVDL

-127 LGVRVKTNAKVV
+127 LGIRVETNAKVV
-139 GVRRLAGASRFAL
+139 DMSRASGASRFEL
-152 RDAAGQ
+152 RDAEGQ
-158 SYTAARV
+158 RYTGGRV
-165 ILASGG
+165 IMASGG

-178 ADRSGLDLAAATGH
+178 ADRSGMDLAVAMGH
-192 RLTALKPGLVPLVS
+192 RLTDLKPGLVPLIS
-206 PEKYIAR
+206 PEKYLAR
-213 MQGLKVRAEVRAV
+213 MQGLRVRAEVRV
-226 LQGGRE
+226 TLKGGRE

-240 FTKYGVSGFAILNL
+240 FTKYGVSGFTILNL
-254 SARLVPELGTRCSM
+254 SARLVPELGAKRAV
-268 LRVNFF
+268 LRINFF
-274 PGRSAEAISQ
+274 PGRSPEAISQ
-284 LLKARWQR
+284 LLKERWQR

-313 LLDHLGFDAAQ
+313 LLNHLGFDAAQ
-324 RVERVGKGARWQLAQ
+324 RVDQLGKGARWQLSQ
-339 HLTNWPIAVSSPR
+339 SLTNWPIEVSGPR

-377 LVPGLYFAGEVVDI
+377 LMPGLYFAGEMVDI

-411 RRLGS
+411 RRLGA

>member
-1 MGTSLKSRA
+1 M
-10 SIVVGGGAAGMLA
+10 VGGGAAGMLA

-29 AGEQVTLLEGSG
+29 AGERVILLEGSG

-75 VRSALGQF
+75 VRSALDQF
-83 RLAETL
+83 RLDETL

-108 PVSNQAQSVVDL
+108 PVSDQAQAVVDL
-120 LADRMRC
+120 LADRMSC
-127 LGVRVKTNAKVV
+127 LGVRVETHAKVV
-139 GVRRLAGASRFAL
+139 GIGRVPGAARFAL
-152 RDAAGQ
+152 RAAEGQ
-158 SYTAARV
+158 CYTGARV

-178 ADRSGLDLAAATGH
+178 ADRSGMDLAVAMGH
-192 RLTALKPGLVPLVS
+192 QLTDLKPGLVPLIS
-206 PEKYIAR
+206 PEKYVAR
-213 MQGLKVRAEVRAV
+213 MQGLKVRAEVRVA
-226 LQGGRE
+226 LKGGRE
-232 AVDTDDLL
+232 VGDTDDLL

-254 SARLVPELGTRCSM
+254 SARLVPELKTQQAV

-274 PGRSAEAISQ
+274 PGRSPEAISQ
-284 LLKARWQR
+284 LLKERWQR
-292 HPHRSLELSFAGLLS
+292 HPHRSLALSFAGLLS
-307 SKLVRP
+307 SKLVHP
-313 LLDHLGFDAAQ
+313 LLNHLGFDAAQ
-324 RVERVGKGARWQLAQ
+324 RVDQLGKSARWQLAQ
-339 HLTNWPIAVSSPR
+339 HLTNWPIAVSGPR

-359 TIGGVRTEDINP
+359 TIGGISTEDVNP

-377 LVPGLYFAGEVVDI
+377 LVPGLYFAGEMVDV

>member
-1 MGTSLKSRA
+1 M
-10 SIVVGGGAAGMLA
+10 VGGGAAGMLA

-29 AGEQVTLLEGSG
+29 AGERVTLLEGSG

-62 DDLRHYHGTHPRF
+62 DDLRHYHGAHPRF
-75 VRSALGQF
+75 VRSALDQF

-108 PVSNQAQSVVDL
+108 PVSDQAQAVVDL
-120 LADRMRC
+120 LADRLRC
-127 LGVRVKTNAKVV
+127 LGVRVETNAKVV
-139 GVRRLAGASRFAL
+139 DMGRAPNSSRFAL
-152 RDAAGQ
+152 RGAEGQ
-158 SYTAARV
+158 CYTAARV

-178 ADRSGLDLAAATGH
+178 ADRSGMDLAVGMGH
-192 RLTALKPGLVPLVS
+192 RLTELKPGLVPLIS
-206 PEKYIAR
+206 PEKYVAR
-213 MQGLKVRAEVRAV
+213 MQGLKVRAEVRVA
-226 LQGGRE
+226 LKGGRE

-254 SARLVPELGTRCSM
+254 SARLVPELGAKRAV
-268 LRVNFF
+268 LRINFF
-274 PGRSAEAISQ
+274 PGRSPEAISQ
-284 LLKARWQR
+284 LLKERWQR
-292 HPHRSLELSFAGLLS
+292 HPHRSLALSFAGLLS

-324 RVERVGKGARWQLAQ
+324 RVDQLGKGVRWQLAQ
-339 HLTNWPIAVSSPR
+339 CLTNWPIAVSGPR

-377 LVPGLYFAGEVVDI
+377 LVPGLYFAGEMVDI

>member
-1 MGTSLKSRA
+1 M
-10 SIVVGGGAAGMLA
+10 VGGGAAGMLA
-23 AIVAAE
+23 AIVAAA
-29 AGEQVTLLEGSG
+29 AGERVTLLEGSG

-62 DDLRHYHGTHPRF
+62 DALKHYHGTHPRF
-75 VRSALGQF
+75 VRSALDQF

-108 PVSNQAQSVVDL
+108 PVSDQAQAVVDL

-127 LGVRVKTNAKVV
+127 LDVRIETEAKVV
-139 GVRRLAGASRFAL
+139 RMRWASGSPRFEL
-152 RDAAGQ
+152 RDAEERC
-158 SYTAARV
+158 YTAARV

-178 ADRSGLDLAAATGH
+178 ADRSGMGLAVAMGH
-192 RLTALKPGLVPLVS
+192 RLTELKPGLVPLIS
-206 PEKYIAR
+206 PEKYVAR
-213 MQGLKVRAEVRAV
+213 MQGLKVRAEVRVA
-226 LQGGRE
+226 LKGGGE

-240 FTKYGVSGFAILNL
+240 FTKYGVSGFTILNL
-254 SARLVPELGTRCSM
+254 SARLVPELGAQPAV

-274 PGRSAEAISQ
+274 PGRSPEAISQ
-284 LLKARWQR
+284 LLKERWQR

-313 LLDHLGFDAAQ
+313 LLAHLGIDAAQ
-324 RVERVGKGARWQLAQ
+324 RVAKLGKGVRWRLAQ
-339 HLTNWPIAVSSPR
+339 CLTSWPIAVSGPR

-371 DTLESF
+371 ETLESL
-377 LVPGLYFAGEVVDI
+377 LVPGLYFAGEMVDV

>member
-1 MGTSLKSRA
+1 
-10 SIVVGGGAAGMLA
+10 
-23 AIVAAE
+23 
-29 AGEQVTLLEGSG
+29 VTLLEGSG

-75 VRSALGQF
+75 VRSALDQF
-83 RLAETL
+83 RLEETL

-108 PVSNQAQSVVDL
+108 PMSDQAQAVVDL

-127 LGVRVKTNAKVV
+127 LGVRVETNARVV
-139 GVRRLAGASRFAL
+139 GMGRVSGSSRFEL
-152 RDAAGQ
+152 HDAEGQ
-158 SYTAARV
+158 CYTGARV

-178 ADRSGLDLAAATGH
+178 ADRSGMDLAVDMGH
-192 RLTALKPGLVPLVS
+192 RLTDLKPGLVPLIS
-206 PEKYIAR
+206 PEKYVAR
-213 MQGLKVRAEVRAV
+213 MQGLKVRVEVRVA
-226 LQGGRE
+226 LKGGCE

-254 SARLVPELGTRCSM
+254 SARLVPELGSRRTL

-274 PGRSAEAISQ
+274 PGRSPEAISQ
-284 LLKARWQR
+284 LLKERWQR

-324 RVERVGKGARWQLAQ
+324 RVDQLGKGVRWQLAQ
-339 HLTNWPIAVSSPR
+339 RLTNWPIAVSGPR

-359 TIGGVRTEDINP
+359 TVGGVRTEDINP

-377 LVPGLYFAGEVVDI
+377 LVPGLYFAGEMVDI

>member
-1 MGTSLKSRA
+1 M
-10 SIVVGGGAAGMLA
+10 VGGGAAGMIA

-29 AGEQVTLLEGSG
+29 AGERVTLLEGSG

-75 VRSALGQF
+75 VRSALEQF
-83 RLAETL
+83 RLDETL
-89 AFFADLGIEF
+89 AFFSDLGIEF

-108 PVSNQAQSVVDL
+108 PVSDQAQSVVDL
-120 LADRMRC
+120 LADRMSC
-127 LGVRVKTNAKVV
+127 LGVRVETNAKVV
-139 GVRRLAGASRFAL
+139 GMSRASASSHFEL
-152 RDAAGQ
+152 RDAEGQ
-158 SYTAARV
+158 CYTGARV
-165 ILASGG
+165 IMASGG

-178 ADRSGLDLAAATGH
+178 ADRSGMDLAVAMGH
-192 RLTALKPGLVPLVS
+192 QLTDLKPGLVPLIS
-206 PEKYIAR
+206 PEKYVAR
-213 MQGLKVRAEVRAV
+213 MQGLKVRAEVRVA
-226 LQGGRE
+226 LQGGHE

-240 FTKYGVSGFAILNL
+240 FTKYGVSGFTILNL
-254 SARLVPELGTRCSM
+254 SARLVPELGTKRAV

-274 PGRSAEAISQ
+274 PGRSPEAISQ
-284 LLKARWQR
+284 LLKERWQR

-313 LLDHLGFDAAQ
+313 LLNHLGFDAAQ
-324 RVERVGKGARWQLAQ
+324 RVDQLGKGARWQLSQ
-339 HLTNWPIAVSSPR
+339 SLTNWPIEVSGPR

-377 LVPGLYFAGEVVDI
+377 LMPGLYFAGEMVDI

-402 AWASGVLAG
+402 AWAWASGVLAG